1 MVDINKIK
9 EMEEILNKNTKEVE
23 DFRKALEKFKNS
35 QKDYKKLS
43 DYYSSEEYMKD
54 LEESNQGKI
63 DPEISQGIFSEDLVY
78 DLLGDNY
85 YLAVDMLELA
95 TEIIKNN

>member
-1 MVDINKIK
+1 MVDIKKIK
-9 EMEEILNKNTKEVE
+9 EMEEILNKNSKAVK
-23 DFRKALEKFKNS
+23 DFRKALEKFKES
-35 QKDYKKLS
+35 QKDYRKLS
-43 DYYSSEEYMKD
+43 AYYSSEEYMRD
-54 LEESNQGKI
+54 LDESNEGKI

-95 TEIIKNN
+95 TDIIKNN

>member
-1 MVDINKIK
+1 MADINKIK

-43 DYYSSEEYMKD
+43 DYYSSEEYM
-54 LEESNQGKI
+54 N
-63 DPEISQGIFSEDLVY
+63 
-78 DLLGDNY
+78 
-85 YLAVDMLELA
+85 
-95 TEIIKNN
+95 

>member
-35 QKDYKKLS
+35 QKDFKKLS

-54 LEESNQGKI
+54 LEESIQGKI
-63 DPEISQGIFSEDLVY
+63 DPSAKN
-78 DLLGDNY
+78 LLRDFLLSSYSFYNCRNQNY
-85 YLAVDMLELA
+85 
-95 TEIIKNN
+95 

>member
-1 MVDINKIK
+1 MADINKIK

-23 DFRKALEKFKNS
+23 DFRKALEKFKNI

-54 LEESNQGKI
+54 LEESNKGKI

-95 TEIIKNN
+95 TKIIKNN